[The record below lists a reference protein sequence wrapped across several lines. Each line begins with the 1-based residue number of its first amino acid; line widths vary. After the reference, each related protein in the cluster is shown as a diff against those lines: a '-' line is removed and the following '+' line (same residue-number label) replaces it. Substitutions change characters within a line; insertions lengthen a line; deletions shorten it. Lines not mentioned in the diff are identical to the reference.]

1 MDGSNKMKESDIK
14 YDKERDMWSICSPL
28 GVCMY
33 FKYRDEA
40 VRIMDEFAPPAE
52 HKLFRDHSND

>member
-1 MDGSNKMKESDIK
+1 MRESDIK
-14 YDKERDMWSICSPL
+14 YDAERDMWKVCSPL

-40 VRIMDEFAPPAE
+40 VRIMDEFAPPGE
-52 HKLFRDHSND
+52 YKLFREKSK

>member
-1 MDGSNKMKESDIK
+1 MKESDIK
-14 YDKERDMWSICSPL
+14 YDAKTDMWYICSPL

-40 VRIMDEFAPPAE
+40 VRIMDEFAPPGE
-52 HKLFRDHSND
+52 YKLFREKSK